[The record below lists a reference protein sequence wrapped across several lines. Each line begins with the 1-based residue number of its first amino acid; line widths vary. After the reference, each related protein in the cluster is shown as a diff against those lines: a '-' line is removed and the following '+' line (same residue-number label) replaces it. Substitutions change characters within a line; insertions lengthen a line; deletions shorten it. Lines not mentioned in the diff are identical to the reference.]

1 MKKMTIIKKLCYV
14 APVGLALCLN
24 QRVSAQDDHWNGTP
38 TSIMWNNPAN
48 WLFNGTIQEVPPNDT
63 NAGGSVSCATST
75 YFGGNVWLDPANGGT
90 VIEVPPGDIEAP
102 GFPQCGQPGTANFN
116 TIYGPEFGCTL
127 NVYGSL
133 SWDWTMAPYSPDPAV
148 HSIINMYNGS
158 SMATYSQGASFN
170 LGDGWWNGP
179 QFGNHT
185 IMYMYG
191 NAAYT
196 SPGGAGLW
204 FGAHLNIY
212 DTASFFVNS
221 YVNMST
227 AYGECDGTRSLN
239 VGGGTLTLP
248 EGTITGGNSG
258 AASTWITRGILR
270 AYGIGFDTND
280 IMISDDGTNTYVS
293 VTPLGGALKRV
304 YFKPVLK
311 ATVPMGT
318 FQQLALVGDYPN
330 ITGVYLSSAEPGV
343 DPASFPTPS
352 YTSSNPQVLTV
363 DANGVATAV
372 GPGSATV
379 SATVGAF
386 TSGNTVT
393 ITVSDNPPAMVHR
406 YSFTASSG
414 TTVADSVTSNPSYAA
429 TLEGTAALGGGKVT
443 LDGTQG
449 CYVQLPAGI
458 ATGMDEMSVETWAS
472 FGSPINVFANLFCF
486 GYADQS
492 GDGNDGYGG
501 DYINVVPN
509 SAGTTTQVSFG
520 QGLPGFN
527 GERDAGIPNA
537 LNGATNVHIVAV
549 FHPYAGY
556 ESLYINGVLAATA
569 SMYNNM
575 TDPVGFVGPSFAS
588 GSYLAYILGPQ
599 SVLDGASAQNP
610 NNYIGWDGY
619 QGDANIGL
627 TDRGPDPTLNGS
639 VAEFRIYSSALN
651 AAQVSADYALGPNQV
666 IGTCRSVSLT
676 PTLSNGNIVI
686 SWPTCSAY
694 VTLVSSPLPG
704 NGPWTPVTNGTLA
717 VVGSNY
723 QETIPIGAGSGLAY
737 GLQ

>member
-1 MKKMTIIKKLCYV
+1 
-14 APVGLALCLN
+14 
-24 QRVSAQDDHWNGTP
+24 
-38 TSIMWNNPAN
+38 
-48 WLFNGTIQEVPPNDT
+48 
-63 NAGGSVSCATST
+63 
-75 YFGGNVWLDPANGGT
+75 
-90 VIEVPPGDIEAP
+90 
-102 GFPQCGQPGTANFN
+102 
-116 TIYGPEFGCTL
+116 
-127 NVYGSL
+127 
-133 SWDWTMAPYSPDPAV
+133 
-148 HSIINMYNGS
+148 
-158 SMATYSQGASFN
+158 
-170 LGDGWWNGP
+170 
-179 QFGNHT
+179 
-185 IMYMYG
+185 
-191 NAAYT
+191 
-196 SPGGAGLW
+196 
-204 FGAHLNIY
+204 
-212 DTASFFVNS
+212 
-221 YVNMST
+221 MST

-330 ITGVYLSSAEPGV
+330 ITGVYLSSAEPGM

-393 ITVSDNPPAMVHR
+393 ITVSDNPPTGPPLQLYREFGHDR
-406 YSFTASSG
+406 
-414 TTVADSVTSNPSYAA
+414 
-429 TLEGTAALGGGKVT
+429 GGLCYQQSQLCGHAQ
-443 LDGTQG
+443 GYRCFRRRQGHAGWQQG

-627 TDRGPDPTLNGS
+627 TVGVQTRLSMVPLLSFAFT
-639 VAEFRIYSSALN
+639 
-651 AAQVSADYALGPNQV
+651 AA
-666 IGTCRSVSLT
+666 R
-676 PTLSNGNIVI
+676 
-686 SWPTCSAY
+686 
-694 VTLVSSPLPG
+694 
-704 NGPWTPVTNGTLA
+704 
-717 VVGSNY
+717 
-723 QETIPIGAGSGLAY
+723 
-737 GLQ
+737 